1 MMINPTSSSC
11 RLRDSSWMQK
21 SPGPPS
27 VDERKME
34 YQVPTWTTEMHKIS
48 VNYPNNQIPGA
59 HLVNGDAQQNNQ
71 LTTNPVT
78 TNNYP
83 TIAKQQLKITTVSN
97 RF

>member
-11 RLRDSSWMQK
+11 LLRDSSWMQK

-48 VNYPNNQIPGA
+48 VNYPTNQIPGA
-59 HLVNGDAQQNNQ
+59 HLDNGDAQN
-71 LTTNPVT
+71 
-78 TNNYP
+78 
-83 TIAKQQLKITTVSN
+83 IS
-97 RF
+97 